1 MRGRGDH
8 AESPWGPLRDPTLG
22 APRKSHAPRSWLS
35 FAVRLRPPSRNIYNT
50 GVTRTEELIA
60 FAAIGLT
67 IIGAAFYLGF
77 TMASERDVDAVRSA
91 MDANMR
97 EIRATMD
104 ANMRE
109 IREAIVNHLDGHPT
123 N

>member
-1 MRGRGDH
+1 MAQR
-8 AESPWGPLRDPTLG
+8 AIPWGPLREID
-22 APRKSHAPRSWLS
+22 PRSATAVTRAAVSALLS
-35 FAVRLRPPSRNIYNT
+35 PFRLRPPSRNFYNT
-50 GVTRTEELIA
+50 AVTRTEELIA
-60 FAAIGLT
+60 FAAIALT
-67 IIGAAFYLGF
+67 IIGAAFYLGS
-77 TMASERDVDAVRSA
+77 TMATERDVDAVRSA

-109 IREAIVNHLDGHPT
+109 IREAIVDHLDGHPT

>member
-1 MRGRGDH
+1 MR
-8 AESPWGPLRDPTLG
+8 
-22 APRKSHAPRSWLS
+22 PRR
-35 FAVRLRPPSRNIYNT
+35 RNIYNS

-60 FAAIGLT
+60 FAAIALS
-67 IIGAAFYLGF
+67 IIGAAFYLGS
-77 TMASERDVDAVRSA
+77 TMATERDVDAVRSA

-109 IREAIVNHLDGHPT
+109 IREALVDHLDGHPT